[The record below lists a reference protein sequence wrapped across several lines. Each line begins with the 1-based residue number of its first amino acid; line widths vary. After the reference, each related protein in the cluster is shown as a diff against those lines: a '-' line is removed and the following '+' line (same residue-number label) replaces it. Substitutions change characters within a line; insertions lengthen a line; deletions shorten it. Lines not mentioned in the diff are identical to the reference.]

1 MGVISLSS
9 ASVQE
14 KGPVCPDDLNKS
26 DYALFIYI
34 LQSYRQ
40 TIKVNA
46 TVFVVMKIT
55 KNLHSYNPLGEMK
68 KLSYCSGRKSRQ
80 EDLWILIKY
89 FIQNSLFGMFTW
101 QQQFTIMTKITQIMK
116 YSVLHTVLDNYS
128 SDLVIA

>member
-14 KGPVCPDDLNKS
+14 KGPS
-26 DYALFIYI
+26 SLFIYI

-46 TVFVVMKIT
+46 TVFVVMKI

-80 EDLWILIKY
+80 EDL
-89 FIQNSLFGMFTW
+89 
-101 QQQFTIMTKITQIMK
+101 
-116 YSVLHTVLDNYS
+116 
-128 SDLVIA
+128 